1 MVAVTTISG
10 GAVLVVLLVIVAVL
24 GVLVARGRR
33 TGGE

>member
-10 GAVLVVLLVIVAVL
+10 AAVLAVLLVIVAVL

-33 TGGE
+33 TDEE